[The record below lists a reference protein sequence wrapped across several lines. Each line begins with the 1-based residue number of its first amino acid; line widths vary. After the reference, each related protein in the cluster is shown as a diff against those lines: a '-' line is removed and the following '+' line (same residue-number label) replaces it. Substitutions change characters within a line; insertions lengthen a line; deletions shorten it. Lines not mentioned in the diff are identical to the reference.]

1 MSPWLVMR
9 VELRKTYFLLV
20 KAYIRNYKKLFRFA
34 SLVLK
39 NSVVIIMPRIFS
51 ISAWLML
58 FQRF

>member
-1 MSPWLVMR
+1 M
-9 VELRKTYFLLV
+9 RKTYFLLV